1 MKPGQVVTIKT
12 GQSDTLCKTGNGCW
26 PIVIGLLAPVR
37 KIVILEIMHVSKSIY
52 HQWDLQLLD
61 MEYRFIPTGVLM
73 ELQDV

>member
-1 MKPGQVVTIKT
+1 MKFLTWQNPEQLFVAQDFKKVKNF
-12 GQSDTLCKTGNGCW
+12 SAAEL
-26 PIVIGLLAPVR
+26 R
-37 KIVILEIMHVSKSIY
+37 ILEIMHVSKSIY